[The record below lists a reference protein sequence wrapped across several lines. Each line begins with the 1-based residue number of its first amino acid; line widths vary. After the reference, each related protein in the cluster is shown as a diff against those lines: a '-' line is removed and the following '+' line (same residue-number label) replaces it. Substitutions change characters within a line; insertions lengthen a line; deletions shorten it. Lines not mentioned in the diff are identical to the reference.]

1 VKVRQVAEDL
11 GVRYV
16 LEGSVQRAGDQV
28 RINAQLIDAITG
40 GHLWARRY
48 DRNWEDIFSL
58 QDDIT
63 QHIVANIISFEGPLE
78 EALRKRIEQKRPS
91 DLRAYDYLLLGRNR
105 FFLVAKEDNIIARGL
120 FQKSLEIEPSYS
132 KGHTWMAWTHLVDFT
147 FGWTDDPVKS
157 SQSSLG
163 HAQKAVVLDNS
174 DPEAHWVLGA
184 ISIQSGQQPQKG
196 LAAYQKAISLSPN
209 NADLLA
215 EYGWAIPKVGKSD
228 EAIISIK
235 KAMRLNPIYPD
246 WYSQAL
252 IFALYTAKR
261 YEEVIKASEEFNIR
275 HLHTYL
281 ELAGSFAKLGRKDEA
296 RKAAANA
303 LKLNPDFS
311 LSWWRERI
319 NFSNTDALEHYMDG
333 LRKTGLPD

>member
-28 RINAQLIDAITG
+28 RINAQLIDAVTG
-40 GHLWARRY
+40 GHLWAQRY
-48 DRNWEDIFSL
+48 DRKWEDIFSL

-63 QHIVANIISFEGPLE
+63 QHIVANIFSYEGPLE
-78 EALRKRIEQKRPS
+78 EAIRKHIEQKPPT
-91 DLRAYDYLLLGRNR
+91 DLRAYDYLLLGRKH
-105 FFLVAKEDNIIARGL
+105 FFLVTKEDNIIAREL
-120 FQKSLEIEPSYS
+120 FQKSLEIDPSYS
-132 KGHTWMAWTHLVDFT
+132 RGRTWMSWTHLVDFT
-147 FGWTDDPVKS
+147 FGWADDPVKS
-157 SQSSLG
+157 SQSSLE
-163 HAQKAVVLDNS
+163 HAQKAVVLDSSN
-174 DPEAHWVLGA
+174 PEAHWVLGA
-184 ISIQSGQQPQKG
+184 ILIQSGQQPQKG

-246 WYSQAL
+246 WYNQAL

-261 YEEVIKASEEFNIR
+261 YEEVIKASKEFNIR

-281 ELAGSFAKLGRKDEA
+281 ELREA
-296 RKAAANA
+296 
-303 LKLNPDFS
+303 
-311 LSWWRERI
+311 
-319 NFSNTDALEHYMDG
+319 
-333 LRKTGLPD
+333 LRNWDVKMKHEKQLQMR